1 MHAHAIACDLH
12 DKDERAPVDP
22 RIEADEP
29 TRERRRQHR
38 CTHARKINT
47 RSTRQRRP
55 IERRIGP
62 HKPRCIG
69 NRIPGDVFGFV
80 ENGRNMAIERI
91 VAPAHIERLVEVA
104 RPRPVD
110 RDKRHV
116 AKIFEIRKIDR
127 RIDEFCRLGLDALVE
142 PKFESAS
149 LG

>member
-1 MHAHAIACDLH
+1 
-12 DKDERAPVDP
+12 
-22 RIEADEP
+22 
-29 TRERRRQHR
+29 
-38 CTHARKINT
+38 
-47 RSTRQRRP
+47 
-55 IERRIGP
+55 
-62 HKPRCIG
+62 
-69 NRIPGDVFGFV
+69 
-80 ENGRNMAIERI
+80 MAIERI

-116 AKIFEIRKIDR
+116 AKIFAIRKIDR